1 MRNINSYLMFC
12 KFSCK
17 SNDIMEENIVNKE
30 VISDKQGI
38 LIIIMFI
45 LGTSSIFVTGLE
57 AQNDIWLAVI
67 LSILAALPIILIY
80 ARLHYIFQGE
90 DLFSII
96 EICFGKFIGKVIGI
110 IYVWFIF
117 HTGTSVLMNWTQFV
131 ITVTFPE
138 TPIVIVTIIAII
150 LSIWIVK
157 EGIEVIGRWVSLFLL
172 FVICIIISGIILSIP
187 NMDIDNVQPLLY
199 NGIKPVLKGAYSVFM
214 FPFTQLVVITMSI
227 SNFRRKRSSFKIYI
241 LGLFIGG
248 VLILLTSLS
257 NILVLGVD
265 IASNTYYPSYDSA
278 TKINIGNLLQ
288 RMEILVAIGFTL
300 TAFLK
305 ISIYLLAT
313 CKGITKVFGYTDYR
327 FIVTP
332 IALLMINLSIF
343 LNDSLMDYFS
353 YITEVWIY
361 YAFPFHV
368 ILPIIIW
375 IVAEIRKK
383 KLKV

>member
-1 MRNINSYLMFC
+1 
-12 KFSCK
+12 
-17 SNDIMEENIVNKE
+17 MEEYIVNKE

-38 LIIIMFI
+38 LIVVMFI

-57 AQNDIWLAVI
+57 AKNDIWLAVI
-67 LSILAALPIILIY
+67 VSILTALPIVLIY

-90 DLFSII
+90 GLFSII

-117 HTGTSVLMNWTQFV
+117 HTGTSVIMNWTQFV

-138 TPIVIVTIIAII
+138 TPIVIVTIIALM
-150 LSIWIVK
+150 LSVWIVK
-157 EGIEVIGRWVSLFLL
+157 EGIEVIGRWVSVISMVVLFI
-172 FVICIIISGIILSIP
+172 VISGVTASIP
-187 NMDIDNVQPLLY
+187 NMNFDNVRPLLY
-199 NGIKPVLKGAYSVFM
+199 NGIKPVFKGAYSVFM

-227 SNFRRKRSSFKIYI
+227 SNFKRKRSSYKVYI

-248 VLILLTSLS
+248 FLIFLTSFG
-257 NILVLGVD
+257 NILVLSVD
-265 IASNTYYPSYDSA
+265 IALNTYYPSFDSA
-278 TKINIGNLLQ
+278 SKINIGGLIQ
-288 RMEILVAIGFTL
+288 RMDILVATGFTL

-313 CKGITKVFGYTDYR
+313 CKGVVKIFGYTDYR

-343 LNDSLMDYFS
+343 LNESLMDYFA
-353 YITEVWIY
+353 YITDVWIY
-361 YAFPFHV
+361 YALPFHV
-368 ILPIIIW
+368 FLPIIIW
-375 IVAEIRKK
+375 IIAEIKKK
-383 KLKV
+383 KLTNDLN